1 MPNKTVGIMPTNLT
15 SFSTTSHSRTYFVPY
30 PAFGPNG
37 STTGPFSRPY
47 LDTFGD
53 AQRNSYTG
61 PSFFNTDLAALKNT
75 PIRENISAQFR
86 MDAFNVFN
94 TSIREIQEAVALIA
108 QAPGSLPGW
117 QLELHR
123 GNWNSL

>member
-1 MPNKTVGIMPTNLT
+1 MPTNLT
-15 SFSTTSHSRTYFVPY
+15 SFDTTSHSRTYFVPY

-47 LDTFGD
+47 IDTFGD

-86 MDAFNVFN
+86 LDAFNVFN
-94 TSIREIQEAVALIA
+94 FINPAN
-108 QAPGSLPGW
+108 PGNLCIDCTGAGIITGMATGASPR
-117 QLELHR
+117 QLEFSVTLIF
-123 GNWNSL
+123 